1 MGFVFSRIFS
11 GLVGSEQMRMII
23 IGLDNAGK
31 TTILYKLH
39 LGEIVTTVPTVGF
52 NVESMNYNGLK
63 FQVWDLGGQ
72 TGLRPYWRC
81 YYQDTNAVV
90 FVVDSADRER
100 IEYSKQELD
109 IMLQEEELKGVPVL
123 ILANKQDLPGAMNEQ
138 EIYSGLGLPNI
149 KNR

>member
-1 MGFVFSRIFS
+1 
-11 GLVGSEQMRMII
+11 MRMII

-52 NVESMNYNGLK
+52 NVETVAYEGLK

-81 YYQDTNAVV
+81 YY
-90 FVVDSADRER
+90 
-100 IEYSKQELD
+100 
-109 IMLQEEELKGVPVL
+109 
-123 ILANKQDLPGAMNEQ
+123 
-138 EIYSGLGLPNI
+138 
-149 KNR
+149 